1 MPGAISKG
9 RIAMASL
16 DVAHGAVITDGA
28 IAARSARTAQ
38 AADIAARLERLPL
51 TSYQRGIFGIIATAW
66 FFDAVDLAALTFVL
80 GSIRQTFQLSTAEA
94 GLLSSMSFLGM
105 FLGAASAGV
114 LADRFGRTR
123 VFQVSMIFWGLGSL
137 FCGLSTTVT
146 LLGASRLLL
155 GFGMGMEFPVA
166 QSMVSEMMPATNR
179 GRYIALLEGFWPLGF
194 IASGLLSYVVLSVA
208 DWHWVF
214 ILQAI
219 PALFV
224 LVIRRYVPES
234 PRWLASHGQSDRAEA
249 TIREIEQKVSARLGG
264 KSLPPVVRQ
273 PMADASE
280 GGGIGA
286 LFTGIYAKRTAM
298 LWALWFFALLGF
310 YGLTTWLGALL
321 QAKGFPVTKSV
332 FYTIMISLAGIPGFL
347 VSAWLVEAWGRKG
360 TLALNLLAGAASCY
374 FYGSATDQTQLIIA
388 GLCMQFF
395 LFGMW
400 SALYAYTPELYP
412 TRIRA
417 TGTGFASAIGRVGS
431 LIGPYVIGIILPSA
445 GQAGVFAL
453 GAGAFVLAALAV
465 LVLGEETRGRTL
477 ESISH

>member
-1 MPGAISKG
+1 
-9 RIAMASL
+9 
-16 DVAHGAVITDGA
+16 
-28 IAARSARTAQ
+28 
-38 AADIAARLERLPL
+38 
-51 TSYQRGIFGIIATAW
+51 
-66 FFDAVDLAALTFVL
+66 
-80 GSIRQTFQLSTAEA
+80 
-94 GLLSSMSFLGM
+94 
-105 FLGAASAGV
+105 
-114 LADRFGRTR
+114 
-123 VFQVSMIFWGLGSL
+123 
-137 FCGLSTTVT
+137 
-146 LLGASRLLL
+146 
-155 GFGMGMEFPVA
+155 
-166 QSMVSEMMPATNR
+166 
-179 GRYIALLEGFWPLGF
+179 
-194 IASGLLSYVVLSVA
+194 
-208 DWHWVF
+208 
-214 ILQAI
+214 
-219 PALFV
+219 
-224 LVIRRYVPES
+224 
-234 PRWLASHGQSDRAEA
+234 
-249 TIREIEQKVSARLGG
+249 
-264 KSLPPVVRQ
+264 
-273 PMADASE
+273 
-280 GGGIGA
+280 
-286 LFTGIYAKRTAM
+286 M

-347 VSAWLVEAWGRKG
+347 CSAWLVEAWGRKA

-453 GAGAFVLAALAV
+453 GAGAFILAALAV
-465 LVLGEETRGRTL
+465 LVLGEETKGRTL

>member
-1 MPGAISKG
+1 MTTI
-9 RIAMASL
+9 
-16 DVAHGAVITDGA
+16 D
-28 IAARSARTAQ
+28 AARGLAADTSLAQRRAQTAQ
-38 AADIAARLERLPL
+38 VAEIAARLERLPL

-66 FFDAVDLAALTFVL
+66 LFDSMDLAALTFVL

-114 LADRFGRTR
+114 LADRFGRSR

-146 LLGASRLLL
+146 MLGASRLLL

-166 QSMVSEMMPATNR
+166 QSMVSEIMPAANR

-194 IASGLLSYVVLSVA
+194 IVSGLLSYVVLSVA

-234 PRWLASHGQSDRAEA
+234 PRWLASRGHSDRAEA
-249 TIREIEQKVSARLGG
+249 TIREIERKVSERLDG
-264 KSLPPVVRQ
+264 KPLPPPQ
-273 PMADASE
+273 PQQAFGTASE
-280 GGGIGA
+280 GGGIA
-286 LFTGIYAKRTAM
+286 SLFSGIYARRTAM
-298 LWALWFFALLGF
+298 LWSLWFFALLGF

-332 FYTIMISLAGIPGFL
+332 FYTILISLAGIPGFL
-347 VSAWLVEAWGRKG
+347 CSAWLVEAWGRKG
-360 TLALNLLAGAASCY
+360 TLALNLLAGAVACY
-374 FYGSATDQTQLIIA
+374 AYGSATGQTQLIVA
-388 GLCMQFF
+388 SLCMQFF

-431 LIGPYVIGIILPSA
+431 LIGPYVIGIILPTA

-465 LVLGEETRGRTL
+465 LILGEETQGRTL

>member
-1 MPGAISKG
+1 
-9 RIAMASL
+9 MASL
-16 DVAHGAVITDGA
+16 DVAHGAAADGLLA
-28 IAARSARTAQ
+28 PSSARTAQ
-38 AADIAARLERLPL
+38 VADIAARLERLPL

-66 FFDAVDLAALTFVL
+66 FFDSMDLGALTFVL

-94 GLLSSMSFLGM
+94 GLLSSMSFIGM
-105 FLGAASAGV
+105 FVGAASAGV
-114 LADRFGRTR
+114 LADRFGRAR

-137 FCGLSTTVT
+137 FCGLSPTVT

-166 QSMVSEMMPATNR
+166 QSMVSEMIPAANR

-194 IASGLLSYVVLSVA
+194 IVSGLLCYVVLSVA

-234 PRWLASHGQSDRAEA
+234 PRWLASHGHSDRAEA
-249 TIREIEQKVSARLGG
+249 TMRAIEQKVSARLGG
-264 KSLPPVVRQ
+264 QSLPPVQRQ
-273 PMADASE
+273 QMVEAPE
-280 GGGIGA
+280 GGGIGS
-286 LFTGIYAKRTAM
+286 LFTGIYAKRTTM

-347 VSAWLVEAWGRKG
+347 CAAWLVEAWGRKA
-360 TLALNLLAGAASCY
+360 TLVLNLLAGAASCY
-374 FYGSATDQTQLIIA
+374 FYGSAADQTQLIVA

-431 LIGPYVIGIILPSA
+431 LIGPYVIGIILPST
-445 GQAGVFAL
+445 GQTGVFAL
-453 GAGAFVLAALAV
+453 GAGAFVVAALAV
-465 LVLGEETRGRTL
+465 LILGEETRGRTL

>member
-1 MPGAISKG
+1 MTSI
-9 RIAMASL
+9 
-16 DVAHGAVITDGA
+16 D
-28 IAARSARTAQ
+28 AARGTAAAEGSVARRSAQTTDQATDQTADQ
-38 AADIAARLERLPL
+38 VADIAARLERLPL

-66 FFDAVDLAALTFVL
+66 LFDSMDLAALTFVL

-105 FLGAASAGV
+105 FVGAASAGL

-137 FCGLSTTVT
+137 CCGLSSTVT

-166 QSMVSEMMPATNR
+166 QSMVSEIMPAANR
-179 GRYIALLEGFWPLGF
+179 GRYIALLEGFWPIGF
-194 IASGLLSYVVLSVA
+194 VVSGLLSYVVLSVA

-234 PRWLASHGQSDRAEA
+234 PRWLAAHGHAARAEA
-249 TIREIEQKVSARLGG
+249 TIRAIEHKVSLRLGG
-264 KSLPPVVRQ
+264 AALPPAERPQAV
-273 PMADASE
+273 DTAS
-280 GGGIGA
+280 GGPA
-286 LFTGIYAKRTAM
+286 SLFSGIYARRTAM
-298 LWALWFFALLGF
+298 LWTLWFFALLGF

-332 FYTIMISLAGIPGFL
+332 FYTILISLAGIPGFL
-347 VSAWLVEAWGRKG
+347 CSAWLVESWGRKA
-360 TLALNLLAGAASCY
+360 TLALNLIAGAVACY
-374 FYGSATDQTQLIIA
+374 AYGSAADQTQLIAA

-431 LIGPYVIGIILPSA
+431 LIGPYVIGTILPTA

-453 GAGAFVLAALAV
+453 GAGAFAVAAIAV
-465 LVLGEETRGRTL
+465 MVLGEETRGRTL
-477 ESISH
+477 EHISQ